1 MKHFLWSSG
10 WFLNALM
17 MKDSSSSDL
26 TFDVKLVNVEI
37 DGNQN
42 VRRRCSKAKYSN
54 ALTDAS
60 TEYFFDHQ
68 MSFPLHGVDFEW
80 LHFCI
85 RVPWLLKIDKF
96 LPTASNAWF
105 WWLLRTML
113 GMEQRTPWWNDWK
126 ERSSFICTIKKSWDS
141 GNFGKFDWLQ

>member
-1 MKHFLWSSG
+1 
-10 WFLNALM
+10 M

-68 MSFPLHGVDFEW
+68 MSFPLHGVDFE
-80 LHFCI
+80 
-85 RVPWLLKIDKF
+85 
-96 LPTASNAWF
+96 
-105 WWLLRTML
+105 
-113 GMEQRTPWWNDWK
+113 
-126 ERSSFICTIKKSWDS
+126 
-141 GNFGKFDWLQ
+141 